1 MLEDVVFIN
10 KNQIKIKPFIKKN
23 VRKKGEDIKK
33 GKIVLSKYNLIRS
46 QEVGLLSSINKKEIE
61 VLKNIN
67 IAVLSNGNELVNPGT
82 LKEAIK
88 FMIVIDLC

>member
-10 KNQIKIKPFIKKN
+10 KNQIKIKSFLKKKN

-46 QEVGLLSSINKKEIE
+46 QEVGLLSSINKKRNKS
-61 VLKNIN
+61 LK
-67 IAVLSNGNELVNPGT
+67 
-82 LKEAIK
+82 KY
-88 FMIVIDLC
+88 